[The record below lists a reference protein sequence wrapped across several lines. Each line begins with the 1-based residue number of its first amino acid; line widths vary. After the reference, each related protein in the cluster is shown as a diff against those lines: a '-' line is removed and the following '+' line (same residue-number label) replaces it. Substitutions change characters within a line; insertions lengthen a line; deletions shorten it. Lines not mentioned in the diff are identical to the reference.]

1 VKQLILAAAAF
12 GLLAGCGEAER
23 TSETSAKKEVASAA
37 VSLPAPSSYQITP
50 EALTAH
56 VATLSSDEFG
66 GRAPGTEGEELT
78 VAYLTETFKDA
89 GLKPA
94 NGDSYT
100 QDVPLVSIE
109 TQGAPQMHLVKD
121 GTALTL
127 EYRSDMVVWTRR
139 EQPVTELHESELVF
153 VGYGINAAERGWND
167 YEGIDVKGKTVVML
181 INDPGYATQDP
192 ALFDGNAMTYYGRWD
207 YKFDEAAR
215 QGAAG
220 AIMIHDTLPA
230 AYPWATVDSSWTG
243 PQFDMVRADKGA
255 DLAEA
260 EAWITVDAAD
270 KLFAAAGLDR
280 TALSKAAETRGF
292 KAVPMGMHAN
302 TFFKSAVNHVRSRNV
317 AAVVEGSEN
326 PDEYFIYMA
335 HWDHIG
341 TDPSQEGDGIY
352 NGALDNATGTGGL
365 LELARAFASGPAP
378 KRSVLFL
385 AVTAEEQGLLGS
397 AYYAANPLVPLE
409 NTIGGLNMDG
419 LNYFGPTSDVTVTG
433 LGNSELDDYLRMAAD
448 AQGRILVPDAEPEK
462 GYFFRSDHFELSK
475 LGVPTIY
482 PNSGN
487 VHKTLGK
494 EYVDAARADYLAN
507 RYHKPSDE
515 MSDDWDL
522 TGAVEDLN
530 LYYAMGRMLAD
541 SAIWPN
547 WAKDSA
553 FRAMRDKQRRGK

>member
-1 VKQLILAAAAF
+1 MKKLILAAAAC
-12 GLLAGCGEAER
+12 GLLAGCGEAEHTR
-23 TSETSAKKEVASAA
+23 ETSTEKEAAPTA
-37 VSLPAPSSYQITP
+37 VSLPAPSAYQITP
-50 EALTAH
+50 EALAAH

-66 GRAPGTEGEELT
+66 GRAPGTKGEELT
-78 VAYLTETFKDA
+78 VAYLTKAFQDA

-109 TQGAPQMHLVKD
+109 TQGAPKMHLMKD
-121 GTALTL
+121 GKALTL
-127 EYRSDMVVWTRR
+127 NYRSDMVVWTRR

-153 VGYGINAAERGWND
+153 VGYGINAPERGWND

-243 PQFDMVRADKGA
+243 PQFDMVRTNKGA

-260 EAWITVDAAD
+260 EAWITTNAAD

-280 TALSKAAETRGF
+280 AALSKAAETRGF
-292 KAVPMGMHAN
+292 KAVPMDMQAG
-302 TFFKSAVNHVRSRNV
+302 TFFKSEVNHVRSKNV

-326 PDEYFIYMA
+326 RGEYFIYMA

-378 KRSVLFL
+378 KRSVMFL

-482 PNSGN
+482 PNAGN

-494 EYVDAARADYLAN
+494 GYVDAKRADYLAN

-515 MSDDWDL
+515 MGDDWDL

-530 LYYAMGRMLAD
+530 LYYATGRMLVD
-541 SAIWPN
+541 SPLWPN
-547 WAKDSA
+547 WVEGSA
-553 FRAMRDKQRRGK
+553 FKAMRDKQRSGK

>member
-1 VKQLILAAAAF
+1 MKTILIAATACSLLAA
-12 GLLAGCGEAER
+12 CGE
-23 TSETSAKKEVASAA
+23 SETNTQSTPTESSAQN
-37 VSLPAPSSYQITP
+37 SYQITP

-56 VATLSSDEFG
+56 VKTLSSDAFG
-66 GRAPGTEGEELT
+66 GRAPGTEGEDLT
-78 VAYLTETFKDA
+78 IAYLTKAFFEA

-94 NGDSYT
+94 NGNSYT
-100 QDVPLVSIE
+100 QDVPMVSIE
-109 TQGAPQMHLVKD
+109 TLDSPQIHLVKD
-121 GTALTL
+121 DQKITL
-127 EYRSDMVVWTRR
+127 DYRSDMVVWTRR

-153 VGYGINAAERGWND
+153 VGYGINAPERDWND
-167 YEGIDVKGKTVVML
+167 YANIDVKGKTVVML

-243 PQFDMVRADKGA
+243 PQFDMLREDQGA
-255 DLAEA
+255 NLAEM
-260 EAWITVDAAD
+260 EAWITTEAAD

-280 TALSKAAETRGF
+280 TALTKAAETPGF
-292 KAVPMGMHAN
+292 AAVPMSMHAN
-302 TFFKSAVNHVRSRNV
+302 SFFKSTVNHVKSRNV
-317 AAVVEGSEN
+317 AAMVRGSES
-326 PDEYFIYMA
+326 PDEFFIYMA

-341 TDPSQEGDGIY
+341 TDPTQEGDGIY

-365 LELARAFASGPAP
+365 IELARAYGAGPKP

-397 AYYAANPLVPLE
+397 AYYAANPLVPLAK
-409 NTIGGLNMDG
+409 TVGGLNMDG
-419 LNYFGPTSDVTVTG
+419 LNYYGPTSDVTVTG
-433 LGNSELDDYLRMAAD
+433 LGNSELDDYMEKAAK
-448 AQGRILVPDAEPEK
+448 AQNRVLVPDSSPEK

-482 PNSGN
+482 PNAGN
-487 VHKTLGK
+487 IHRELGK
-494 EYVDAARADYLAN
+494 DYVDAKRADFLAN

-515 MSDDWDL
+515 MADDWDF

-530 LYYAMGRMLAD
+530 LYYTMGRMLID
-541 SAIWPN
+541 SNDWPN
-547 WAKDSA
+547 WAEGSA
-553 FRAMRDKQRRGK
+553 FKSMRDKQRAK